1 VGELIDSRAGWIGDH
16 LRLYRRTGGRE
27 GHFVDTRD
35 MGGPEFTP
43 TLLLKTIGR
52 KSGQPSIVPLLYGL
66 WRDALVIAASNGGAD
81 EHPAWY
87 LNLRERP
94 DLALQIAT
102 DIFAGT
108 WRQAVGAER
117 AAAWDYLVAL
127 YPPYADYQKAT
138 TREIPV
144 VLLRRAERIATL

>member
-1 VGELIDSRAGWIGDH
+1 MGELIDSRAGWIGDH

-52 KSGQPSIVPLLYGL
+52 KSGQPSIVPLLYGM
-66 WRDALVIAASNGGAD
+66 WRDELVIVGSAGGAD
-81 EHPAWY
+81 EHPGWY
-87 LNLRERP
+87 WNLRERP
-94 DLALQIAT
+94 ELALQIAT

-108 WRQAVGAER
+108 WRQAEGAER
-117 AAAWDYLVAL
+117 AAIWDYLLGL

-144 VLLRRAERIATL
+144 VLLRRTERIATL

>member
-1 VGELIDSRAGWIGDH
+1 MGELIASRAGWIGDH

-52 KSGQPSIVPLLYGL
+52 RSGQPSIVPLLYGM
-66 WRDALVIAASNGGAD
+66 WRYDLVIAASNGGAD

-94 DLALQIAT
+94 DAALQIAT
-102 DIFAGT
+102 DIFACT
-108 WRQAVGAER
+108 WRETAGEER
-117 AAAWDYLVAL
+117 AAIWEYLVGL
-127 YPPYADYQKAT
+127 YPPYAEYKTMT
-138 TREIPV
+138 TREIPL
-144 VLLRRAERIATL
+144 VLLTRTERVAVL

>member
-1 VGELIDSRAGWIGDH
+1 MGELIDSRAGWIGDH

-52 KSGQPSIVPLLYGL
+52 KSGQPSIVPLLYGM
-66 WRDALVIAASNGGAD
+66 WRYDLVIAASNGGAD

-87 LNLRERP
+87 LNLRARP
-94 DLALQIAT
+94 DAALQIAT
-102 DIFAGT
+102 DIFAAS
-108 WRQAVGAER
+108 WRETAGEER
-117 AAAWDYLVAL
+117 AAIWDYLVGL
-127 YPPYADYQKAT
+127 YPPYAEYQKAT
-138 TREIPV
+138 AREIPV
-144 VLLRRAERIATL
+144 VLLTRTERVAML

>member
-1 VGELIDSRAGWIGDH
+1 MGELIDSRAGWIGDH

-52 KSGQPSIVPLLYGL
+52 KSGQPSIVPLLYGM
-66 WRDALVIAASNGGAD
+66 WRDELVIAASNGGAD

-87 LNLRERP
+87 WNLRERP
-94 DLALQIAT
+94 ELALQIAT

-108 WRQAVGAER
+108 WRQAEGAER
-117 AAAWDYLVAL
+117 AAAWDYLVGL
-127 YPPYADYQKAT
+127 YPPYAAYQQAT
-138 TREIPV
+138 RREIPV
-144 VLLRRAERIATL
+144 VLLRRTERIATL